1 MASIKPIIDF
11 RNSGDGR
18 GKRVIL
24 EMEEYERQQVRLDLL
39 AKLVEGEASVQSEA
53 DWLSTKALR
62 TKLGI

>member
-1 MASIKPIIDF
+1 
-11 RNSGDGR
+11 
-18 GKRVIL
+18 
-24 EMEEYERQQVRLDLL
+24 MEEYERQQVRLDLL